1 MLLTVPIKQA
11 ASGPARAW
19 RRHHQRDE
27 SGAVSMEFAILAVPF
42 FILLLGVMEVGYDL
56 FVQAALDSAVETA
69 ARSIQVG
76 TTVGSSNMTNSQIVA
91 AAVCPAIATV
101 LNCNNIYVSVQPV
114 TTGDY
119 YSGSVNELT
128 ALSPSNIAAANA
140 SGGGDIC
147 TGTGYQLMQ
156 LNAWYVGPTFLGT
169 LVPSFS
175 ISNPVGSGRVH
186 ITASSA
192 GFVNEDFTGGQ
203 TTGSACG
210 NGT

>member
-1 MLLTVPIKQA
+1 MFQTVPMNHDVP
-11 ASGPARAW
+11 SPARRARSW
-19 RRHHQRDE
+19 RRQRQ
-27 SGAVSMEFAILAVPF
+27 GAVSMEFAILAVPF

-76 TTVGSSNMTNSQIVA
+76 TTVGCSTETSATLVK
-91 AAVCPAIATV
+91 AAVCPAAATV
-101 LNCNNIYVSVQPV
+101 LNCNDIYVTVQPV

-128 ALSPSNIAAANA
+128 ALQPSNIAAANSA
-140 SGGGDIC
+140 NGGSIN
-147 TGTGYQLMQ
+147 TGVGYNLMQ
-156 LNAWYVGPTFLGT
+156 LNAWYVGPTFLGS

-175 ISNPVGSGRVH
+175 MVNPVTGAGRVH

-192 GFVNEDFTGGQ
+192 GFVNEDFPGGQ
-203 TTGSACG
+203 TSTTACPS
-210 NGT
+210 T

>member
-1 MLLTVPIKQA
+1 MRYTVPMNHELPRPVR
-11 ASGPARAW
+11 PARAW
-19 RRHHQRDE
+19 RRHRD
-27 SGAVSMEFAILAVPF
+27 GAVSMEFAILAIPF
-42 FILLLGVMEVGYDL
+42 FILLLGVMEIGYDL

-76 TTVGSSNMTNSQIVA
+76 TTVGSANMTNSQIVA
-91 AAVCPAIATV
+91 AAVCPAVHSI
-101 LNCNNIYVSVQPV
+101 LNCNSIYVSVQPV

-119 YSGSVNELT
+119 YNGSINELT
-128 ALSPSNIAAANA
+128 ALAPSNIVAANA
-140 SGGGDIC
+140 TGGGDIC
-147 TGTGYQLMQ
+147 TGAGYQLMQ

-175 ISNPVGSGRVH
+175 MSNPVGSGRVH

-192 GFVNEDFTGGQ
+192 GFVNEDFSGGQ
-203 TTGSACG
+203 TSGNACG